1 MGRCQPFGKLRLRL
15 GEATNIVWKACGFG
29 MLRGQ
34 TNVKQPDLKAKYVM
48 GEKNL
53 GFWGV

>member
-34 TNVKQPDLKAKYVM
+34 TNVKQTDLKAKYVM